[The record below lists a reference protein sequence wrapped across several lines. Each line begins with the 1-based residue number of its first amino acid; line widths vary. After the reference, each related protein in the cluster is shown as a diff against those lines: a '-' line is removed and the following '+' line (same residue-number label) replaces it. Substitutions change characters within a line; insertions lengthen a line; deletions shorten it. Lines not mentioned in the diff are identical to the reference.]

1 MVSRRRGM
9 ISVRLRA
16 MRVRIAVVHHVGV
29 CHAVDR
35 SLAVTEG
42 KHRRRHQEAKRR
54 KRREQNREPEAQAGR
69 ERGQHGF
76 SINPPMPIVR
86 PQ

>member
-1 MVSRRRGM
+1 
-9 ISVRLRA
+9 

-29 CHAVDR
+29 CQAVDCR
-35 SLAVTEG
+35 RAVTEG
-42 KHRRRHQEAKRR
+42 KHRRRRQEAKRR
-54 KRREQNREPEAQAGR
+54 KRREQNCEPEAQAGR

-76 SINPPMPIVR
+76 SVNPPMPIVG